1 MDYEH
6 ECEEIKRIIIRERR
20 KGRVKSWPDKLKRR
34 ILRLC
39 EVGGVARTASVIDV
53 NAPMISRWK
62 SELPAV
68 ENCSLEES
76 TSLSVTRVSVAA
88 ATDKIGVAVLECAN
102 SRMVF
107 HSDEL
112 AVAVARALL
121 GRGS

>member
-20 KGRVKSWPDKLKRR
+20 KGRVKSWPDKLKWR

-39 EVGGVARTASVIDV
+39 EIGGVARTASVIEV

-62 SELPAV
+62 SELPAA

-76 TSLSVTRVSVAA
+76 ATLAVTRVSVA

-102 SRMVF
+102 GRMVF

-112 AVAVARALL
+112 AMAVARALL